1 MCDFCRK
8 EHRTERHT
16 EVDGISA
23 CIVKIIPFP
32 AINLTTG
39 ETENTAKKPFFQI
52 RFYDEDMEICIRTPN
67 AFIYSLEKQPFEA
80 DSNGICFLC
89 FDTEK

>member
-1 MCDFCRK
+1 MLNVKDLK
-8 EHRTERHT
+8 ELL
-16 EVDGISA
+16 D
-23 CIVKIIPFP
+23 
-32 AINLTTG
+32 
-39 ETENTAKKPFFQI
+39 Q
-52 RFYDEDMEICIRTPN
+52 YDEDMEICIRTPN